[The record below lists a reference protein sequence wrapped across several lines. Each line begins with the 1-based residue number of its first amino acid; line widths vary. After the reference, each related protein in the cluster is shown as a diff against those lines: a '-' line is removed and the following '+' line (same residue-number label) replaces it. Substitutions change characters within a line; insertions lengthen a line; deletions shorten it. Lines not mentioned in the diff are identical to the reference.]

1 MLYDRIKS
9 GLNELLW
16 APRLPLPTVDFHLR
30 SVEPVTWMADN
41 DFGEMFLNFV
51 LHEIVQALCGVDLT
65 KYFPDGIPK
74 GTQVL

>member
-1 MLYDRIKS
+1 
-9 GLNELLW
+9 
-16 APRLPLPTVDFHLR
+16 
-30 SVEPVTWMADN
+30 
-41 DFGEMFLNFV
+41 LNFV